1 MSPTAEGVKLFEDIK
16 NWAALAA
23 LAKRGA
29 KPQDESS
36 HPNNHSYSIP
46 ECSLNKLLSPT
57 AFPEL
62 FASRPGTA
70 PEPILAKNP

>member
-1 MSPTAEGVKLFEDIK
+1 MIFPKFTRVKGDVTFAEGVKLFEDIK

-36 HPNNHSYSIP
+36 HPTTTVSQFSN
-46 ECSLNKLLSPT
+46 
-57 AFPEL
+57 FP
-62 FASRPGTA
+62 
-70 PEPILAKNP
+70 